1 MSFKGHAFKAGNIE
15 IGKVNPNADLPLLSQ
30 EQLIFLLNTLR
41 DTQILG
47 VDMEIA
53 YQTTLTLQNYYTAL
67 EKREEERKQ
76 RFSKK

>member
-1 MSFKGHAFKAGNIE
+1 MSFKGHAFKADNIE

-30 EQLIFLLNTLR
+30 DQLLFLLNTLR
-41 DTQILG
+41 DAQILG
-47 VDMEIA
+47 ADMEIA